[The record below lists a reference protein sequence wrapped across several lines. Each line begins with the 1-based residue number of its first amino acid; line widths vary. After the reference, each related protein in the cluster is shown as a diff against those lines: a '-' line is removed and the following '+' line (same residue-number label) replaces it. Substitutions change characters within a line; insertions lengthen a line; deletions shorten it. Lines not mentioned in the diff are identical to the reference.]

1 MVMERTK
8 ARKRNGINGTRIWMR
23 LTALVICLVM
33 LTGGAGAENL
43 FDEQPAS
50 EESIRDV
57 TEYTLYDTLND
68 GTNQVVNA
76 DPAVPENAELT
87 EYSYTPLDVTLVLDV
102 SGSMDAT
109 TRGGQQVLTL
119 AQEAAKIFVT
129 TLFSL
134 SAPSRIGLIAFDSGV
149 YRLTQGSLGLSE
161 ENELIRKIRSTVPG
175 SATNTGGALEEAERL
190 LSDMQRPDT
199 RQVVILL
206 TDGIPV
212 GDGDPDQYAI
222 SAGNALKRDNR
233 LIYTIGLV
241 GALGNGEKKT
251 ARKVLNAGYETRYFE
266 VDNQNGGANVQRNMG
281 SYNAY
286 SGADYASMMAGIFQA
301 IVMSATDQTGM
312 SRSYSGWIDGNMEI
326 RVTDSSGKG
335 YLSSSP
341 LDYNDTAPFG
351 SLSVVGEDKNQK
363 ILTLKDGHYVIMM
376 RGTRTG
382 KSNYSL
388 SMVNG
393 YSMIPETLDEAKD
406 VITHPAHVL
415 KYEIDEDRI
424 TKTDLSWEPLDHTA
438 TDPFTGEATRGSE
451 IAAAGRVASKGSLY
465 SWMSKNAAS
474 VMNVN
479 TGLYVQA
486 LAVSEDGEWVLAAT
500 SDKEGRTVRG
510 WLPAATVQT
519 EGYVPVLITDEA
531 KTYAVNQ
538 TVAGRA
544 APMNT
549 AAEVRELKA
558 GETVTGIH
566 AERDV
571 YGREWAYVLTES
583 KKAQAVYVP
592 ADTLEGWTILCPEG
606 FRIGYAS
613 PVPVWEKSFGGNGY
627 TEFMWVASELN
638 GKGVAVS
645 GRTSSSAAPLKAKY
659 GNRDALAMILT
670 PEGEIDR
677 SNVLGGSG
685 DMDSFH
691 CIVPA
696 EDGYYVSGVTRSNNK
711 DFEGIWDESTFTGNR
726 AATHKR
732 TNALIGKLNQDLSI
746 AWMKSFGVGSVS
758 FGFDMAVETADGK
771 IAGCGWLTKNTGFA
785 DSGRGGQDFLV
796 MKLTKDGQLSDWTV
810 LGSSAED
817 VPDSAAPTD
826 DGGLMLAGLSGND
839 ARIFVLG
846 PGLEETGGMT
856 YGGSGNDLFDNVR
869 NLGDG
874 SYLVTGMTEMNGSSD
889 FWAMQVDEGG
899 RMIWQKTY
907 GGSGKEEV
915 CGTAVLPDGTLLIV
929 GYTESTDGTVQGSTG
944 KGKDA
949 WAVCIDR
956 MGRLLWQYTAYL
968 AGNDWFN
975 AAAVDPADGGI
986 VLVGTRECKNDKSAK
1001 GYAVK
1006 LMPPETMEP

>member
-1 MVMERTK
+1 MRMERTK
-8 ARKRNGINGTRIWMR
+8 ITKRMGTEVRRR
-23 LTALVICLVM
+23 LAAMLICLVM

-43 FDEQPAS
+43 FDEEPAS
-50 EESIRDV
+50 EKSIRNV
-57 TEYTLYDTLND
+57 TEYSLTETLDD

-76 DPAVPENAELT
+76 EITAPEDAELT
-87 EYSYTPLDVTLVLDV
+87 EYSYTPLDVALVLDV
-102 SGSMDAT
+102 SGSMSAI

-119 AQEAAKIFVT
+119 AQEAARIFVT
-129 TLFSL
+129 TLFNL
-134 SAPSRIGLIAFDSGV
+134 SAPSRIGLIAFDDGV
-149 YRLTQGSLGLSE
+149 YRLTSGSLGLSE
-161 ENELIRKIRSTVPG
+161 ENELIREIRGTVPG
-175 SATNTGGALEEAERL
+175 GSTNTGGALEEAGRL
-190 LSDMQRPDT
+190 LADMGRPET

-212 GDGDPDQYAI
+212 GSGDPDQYAI
-222 SAGNALKRDNR
+222 NAGNALKRDNR

-241 GALGNGEKKT
+241 GALDDTDKKT

-266 VDNQNGGANVQRNMG
+266 VDNMNGGANMQRNMG
-281 SYNAY
+281 RYNAY

-301 IVMSATDQTGM
+301 IVMSATDQTGD

-326 RVTDSSGKG
+326 RVTDGSGKG
-335 YLSSSP
+335 YLSSAL
-341 LDYNDTAPFG
+341 LDYCDAAPFG

-363 ILTLKDGHYVIMM
+363 ILTLKDGHYEIML

-382 KSNYSL
+382 KSSYNL
-388 SMVNG
+388 SMVTG
-393 YSMIPETLDEAKD
+393 YSMIPETLEEARDE
-406 VITHPAHVL
+406 VTHPALVL
-415 KYEIDEDRI
+415 KYEIDEGQI
-424 TKTDLSWEPLDHTA
+424 TRTDLSWEPLDHQA

-451 IAAAGRVASKGSLY
+451 IAAAGRVAAKGSLY
-465 SWMSKNAAS
+465 GWMSKKAAA
-474 VMNVN
+474 VLNVSKG
-479 TGLYVQA
+479 TYVQA
-486 LAVSEDGEWVLAAT
+486 LAVSEDGEWILAAAA
-500 SDKEGRTVRG
+500 DKEGRTVRG
-510 WLPAATVQT
+510 WLPAGAVKT
-519 EGYVPVLITDEA
+519 EGYVPTLIADEE
-531 KTYAVNQ
+531 KTYTLSR
-538 TVAGRA
+538 TVTGRA
-544 APMNT
+544 APMDT
-549 AAEVRELKA
+549 AAEVREIKA
-558 GETVTGIH
+558 GEQVTGIH

-571 YGREWAYVLTES
+571 YGQEWAYVLTES

-592 ADTLEGWTILCPEG
+592 ADALEGWTEICPEG

-613 PVPVWEKSFGGNGY
+613 PVPVWEKSFGGKGY
-627 TEFMWVASELN
+627 TDFMWAASETS
-638 GKGVAVS
+638 GSGVAVS

-670 PEGEIDR
+670 PEGEISR
-677 SNVLGGSG
+677 SNVLGGTG

-711 DFEGIWDESTFTGNR
+711 DFDSIWDGSTFSGSR
-726 AATHKR
+726 GATHKR
-732 TNALIGKLNQDLSI
+732 TNALIGKLNPDLSI
-746 AWMKSFGVGSVS
+746 AWMKSFGAGNVS
-758 FGFDMAVETADGK
+758 FGFDVAVGTADGQ
-771 IAGCGWLTKNTGFA
+771 IAGCGWLTKNSGFA
-785 DSGRGGQDFLV
+785 DGGRGGQDFLV
-796 MKLTKDGQLSDWTV
+796 MKLTGDGQLTNWTV
-810 LGSSAED
+810 LGGGEED

-826 DGGLMLAGLSGND
+826 DGGLMLAGKSGNS
-839 ARIFVLG
+839 ARLFVLG
-846 PGLEETGGMT
+846 SGLEETGGVT
-856 YGGSGNDLFDNVR
+856 YSGSGEVLFDNVR

-874 SYLVTGMTEMNGSSD
+874 SYLATGMTGMNGSSD

-929 GYTESTDGTVQGSTG
+929 GYTESTDGTVMGSTG
-944 KGKDA
+944 TGKDA

-986 VLVGTRECKNDKSAK
+986 VLVGTRENKSDKNAK

-1006 LMPPETMEP
+1006 LIPPTAAEP